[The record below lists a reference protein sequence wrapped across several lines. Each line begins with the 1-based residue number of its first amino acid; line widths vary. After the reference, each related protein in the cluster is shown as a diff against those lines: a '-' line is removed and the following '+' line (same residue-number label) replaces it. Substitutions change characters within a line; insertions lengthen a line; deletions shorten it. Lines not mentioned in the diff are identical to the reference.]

1 MVGIFR
7 TPSQGDSIS
16 GALRKLLQG
25 GWRGSQ
31 ATHKFATKGADSL
44 NIKDQ
49 GCVKELGVLCAGRCK
64 PLGLLVAFLSYAP
77 QPSGVKSCLPV
88 HPKQWPRAASPFPQ
102 LLRSRY
108 HQHPPDSTLGS
119 PHSQL
124 ETGRAD
130 SCDISCLLIWQEIV
144 SFHKTQF
151 QNNKAY
157 AF

>member
-7 TPSQGDSIS
+7 TPSHGDSIT

-31 ATHKFATKGADSL
+31 ATYKFATKGADSL
-44 NIKDQ
+44 NTKDQ

-64 PLGLLVAFLSYAP
+64 PLGLLVSSLSYAA
-77 QPSGVKSCLPV
+77 QPSGVNPVSLFTLSSGRGLP
-88 HPKQWPRAASPFPQ
+88 PAFPQ
-102 LLRSRY
+102 LLRGRY
-108 HQHPPDSTLGS
+108 HQHPPDSSLGS
-119 PHSQL
+119 PCSQL
-124 ETGRAD
+124 ETRRPD

-151 QNNKAY
+151 QNN
-157 AF
+157 